1 MKSNKFY
8 RNTLLLLCLFSA
20 LNLTA
25 CTPANN
31 ETEGTETTEV
41 AITSEVQTEPV
52 YYFTYE
58 EGQQSVIAL
67 KTLAPSDFPPPY
79 AFDEYTMRAYEN
91 DVFYELIVLEL
102 GDIMPKSGTYEGIFE
117 PAKFEEIGVL
127 QVVAKEKS
135 VSSKNYYKR
144 LKIRYEDE
152 HAIYEY
158 KRLYWVTSLNTLK
171 SYKTYR
177 IIHDTNT
184 VPSTPETDTVAVHN
198 ESYRYT
204 TFDLNTTKFA
214 SDKSSLYHDK
224 AYDFEGKE
232 IRHIEGYDHEE
243 IPSFSEITTDKRLNA
258 FKIGDSSAVVFEKLG
273 RPNQVKWTLGYMLIY
288 DDLRMHMGGFEE
300 EENKTTFYPIV
311 TVLYFGDS
319 EIAGLKVGMTLKELE
334 AILPPFELYNE
345 EGSELWG
352 LYSIPYEA
360 AGFDITI
367 LLDHAFEVAGFYIRL
382 KSEETYTPDYEDY
395 QTSAESHFSEALFK
409 VDNLQSITDFS
420 EGLDTCYFNASAAQ
434 EQNFQTSEP
443 GFYTYNLTMQKP
455 LKINEQ
461 PMQYITEFL
470 YQPNPTLITMG
481 KDDGRLYTIDL
492 NTYESKQ
499 LSNRSYKEHTLTR
512 SSFIL
517 KEQTSQGD
525 TTNDFKENED
535 LIVTETK
542 QYDLP
547 DFESIGLDADAI
559 LVGINNDFAF
569 FSSNEDFIK
578 YNLNDASVVSS
589 RGEDHF
595 LSRNVYLKQDVLYV
609 VYLFEAD
616 QMYFEIFR
624 YNFLDEGKSLY
635 SDQTISLPLFAV
647 DDVNFYFS
655 YDKYVQSVNVFDKF
669 WSDFCVYSIDEM
681 AYVNSFRSSYLQ
693 NNTGEIIGEKI
704 VYFGLTGQ
712 YQDKEVIIE
721 TVTPNYES
729 LEVSKQNNLYLFNAI
744 NDETQFEVITTDE
757 IYLHVNRME
766 SLFLTSMYNDDMP
779 IENSGIIKSE
789 TDGHLED
796 IHIIEGIESGK
807 DILHSQVYDDN
818 RIVFNNKDGLYFYDL
833 KHSEYHVIQ
842 LESDQ
847 AKIYYDE
854 TEVFVYYLD
863 DHRIF
868 VEKVRWQ

>member
-1 MKSNKFY
+1 M
-8 RNTLLLLCLFSA
+8 
-20 LNLTA
+20 
-25 CTPANN
+25 
-31 ETEGTETTEV
+31 ETTEV

-67 KTLAPSDFPPPY
+67 KTLAPSDYPPPY
-79 AFDEYTMRAYEN
+79 AFGDHDMQVYTN
-91 DVFYELIVLEL
+91 DVFYELVVLKLE
-102 GDIMPKSGTYEGIFE
+102 DIEPKAGTYEGVFE
-117 PAKFEEIGVL
+117 PAKFEQMGSL
-127 QVVAKEKS
+127 HLVAKEKN

-144 LKIRYEDE
+144 LKVRYEDD

-158 KRLYWVTSLNTLK
+158 KRLYWVTSLSTLE
-171 SYKTYR
+171 SYKTYK
-177 IIHDTNT
+177 INHEANT
-184 VPSTPETDTVAVHN
+184 IKSTPQTDTVAVHN
-198 ESYRYT
+198 ETFRYT
-204 TFDLNTTKFA
+204 TFDLNTATFA
-214 SDKSSLYHDK
+214 SDTSSSYHDK

-232 IRHIEGYDHEE
+232 ITHLEGYDNKE

-258 FKIGDSSAVVFEKLG
+258 FKIGDSSSVVFEKLG
-273 RPNQVKWTLGYMLIY
+273 RPSQIKWTLGYMLVY
-288 DDLRMHMGGFEE
+288 DDLKMHMGGFEE
-300 EENKTTFYPIV
+300 EENKTNFYPIV
-311 TVLYFGDS
+311 TVLYSGDS

-367 LLDHAFEVAGFYIRL
+367 LLDHAFEVAGFYITL
-382 KSEETYTPDYEDY
+382 KSDEAYTPDYEDY
-395 QTSAESHFSEALFK
+395 QANDHQTSAESHFSEALFE
-409 VDNLQSITDFS
+409 VDNVQSITDFS
-420 EGLDTCYFNASAAQ
+420 EGLDTCYFNASAAHN
-434 EQNFQTSEP
+434 QNAQTSEP

-455 LKINEQ
+455 LKISEQ
-461 PMQYITEFL
+461 PMQYITEFR

-481 KDDGRLYTIDL
+481 KEDGRLYTIDL

-499 LSNRSYKEHTLTR
+499 LSNRSYKEHTLIML
-512 SSFIL
+512 SFIL
-517 KEQTSQGD
+517 KKHTSQGD

-535 LIVTETK
+535 LIITEVK

-559 LVGINNDFAF
+559 LVGMNNDFAF
-569 FSSNEDFIK
+569 FSSNEDFVK

-595 LSRNVYLKQDVLYV
+595 LERNVYLKQDVLYV

-624 YNFLDEGKSLY
+624 YDFLDEGKSLY

-669 WSDFCVYSIDEM
+669 WSDFCAYSIDEM

-693 NNTGEIIGEKI
+693 NKTGEIIGEKI

-721 TVTPNYES
+721 TVTPNYER
-729 LEVSKQNNLYLFNAI
+729 LEVSNQNNLYLFNAI

-766 SLFLTSMYNDDMP
+766 NLFLTSMYNYDMP

-789 TDGHLED
+789 MDGHLED
-796 IHIIEGIESGK
+796 IHIIKGIESGN
-807 DILHSQVYDDN
+807 DILHSQVYEGN

-833 KHSEYHVIQ
+833 KHSEYHVIE
-842 LESDQ
+842 LENDQ
-847 AKIYYDE
+847 TKIYYDE